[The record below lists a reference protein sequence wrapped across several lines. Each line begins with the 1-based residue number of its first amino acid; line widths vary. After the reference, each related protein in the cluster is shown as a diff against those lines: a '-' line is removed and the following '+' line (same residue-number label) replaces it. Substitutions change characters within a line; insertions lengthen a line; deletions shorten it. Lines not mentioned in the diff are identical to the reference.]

1 MLTNKEHQL
10 LDEASKMLGEK
21 SRIVSF
27 TCFLKKYGYK
37 RIGEGAYGVVY
48 GKRGVSNVI
57 KIVESC
63 LNDCY
68 LSYAQYAFNNNL
80 SNRYLPKIYAVIPL
94 EYFHIVVMERLHHRK
109 GAFAKK
115 FAKHFRRHYLNDD
128 DNNIQENFL
137 LPRSSVNRKSSLI
150 SIQRIGNRIIN
161 KWKREN
167 GKYHEEVFWDLWPQ
181 NIMFRKTGNRFQTV
195 ITDPIAG

>member
-10 LDEASKMLGEK
+10 LDEASKTLGEK

-27 TCFLKKYGYK
+27 TCFLKKFGYK

-48 GKRGVSNVI
+48 GKRGTRNVI
-57 KIVESC
+57 KVVENC
-63 LNDCY
+63 FNECY
-68 LSYAQYAFNNNL
+68 LSYAQYAFNNNHK
-80 SNRYLPKIYAVIPL
+80 NRYLPKIHALIPL
-94 EYFHIVVMERLHHRK
+94 EYFSIIVMERLYHRK
-109 GAFAKK
+109 GTFAKT
-115 FAKHFRRHYLNDD
+115 FAKHFRLHYLNSDD
-128 DNNIQENFL
+128 IKEAF
-137 LPRSSVNRKSSLI
+137 LPRSTVSRKSSLI
-150 SIQRIGNRIIN
+150 SIQRFGNRVIN